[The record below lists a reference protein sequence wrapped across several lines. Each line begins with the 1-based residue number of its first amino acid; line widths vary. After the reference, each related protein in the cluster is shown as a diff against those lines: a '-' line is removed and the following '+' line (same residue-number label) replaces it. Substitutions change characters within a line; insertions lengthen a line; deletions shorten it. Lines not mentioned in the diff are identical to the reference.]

1 MQVNSL
7 TKEMEVIMKR
17 FVTIF
22 LVTLLLS
29 TNYAYAT
36 LSIEEVS
43 PAIKAALAE
52 KQLQENIEELFAEIV
67 ISFMEGN
74 GFAELSSSVNLA
86 AGDIQ
91 PSQEFSGNPLYDLIL
106 LLSYG
111 VYFIVQLAGSLING
125 IVYAVTWVVQVV
137 FSIFQNFPDFLVNL
151 VSFIANLI
159 FGVLEIFLGGSSN
172 LLIYLLP
179 LIITIISIIIDDID
193 IEI

>member
-1 MQVNSL
+1 
-7 TKEMEVIMKR
+7 MKR

-29 TNYAYAT
+29 TNYAYAS
-36 LSIEEVS
+36 LSIEELS
-43 PAIKAALAE
+43 PTIKAALAE
-52 KQLQENIEELFAEIV
+52 KHIQENIEELFAEMV

-91 PSQEFSGNPLYDLIL
+91 PNQEFSGNPLYDLIL
-106 LLSYG
+106 LLAYA
-111 VYFIVQLAGSLING
+111 VYFIVQLAGSLVNG
-125 IVYAVTWVVQVV
+125 IVYAITWVVQIV
-137 FSIFQNFPDFLVNL
+137 FSIFQNFPEFLVNL
-151 VSFIANLI
+151 VSFIVNLI
-159 FGVLEIFLGGSSN
+159 IGVLEIVLGGAGN
-172 LLIYLLP
+172 LIIYLLP